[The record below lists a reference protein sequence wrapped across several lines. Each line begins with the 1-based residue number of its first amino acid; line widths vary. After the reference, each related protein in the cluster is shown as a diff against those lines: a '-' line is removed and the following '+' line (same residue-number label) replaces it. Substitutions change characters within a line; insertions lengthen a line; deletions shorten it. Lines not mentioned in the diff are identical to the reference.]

1 MFSVITRRMKNSLPA
16 WWSKVNCHQAAQRL
30 FGWQVFQVQLRLDA
44 AHAPVGVFQHRDVQA
59 FLAAEVVV
67 DHALAG
73 ARGGGDLV
81 DARAAEALAGELLG
95 CHLKDLRHGAG
106 RVVGAA
112 GLARRALFGGRP
124 RRAGAPV
131 WTGSFMTSV

>member
-1 MFSVITRRMKNSLPA
+1 MFSVITRRMKSLP
-16 WWSKVNCHQAAQRL
+16 SVVVEGERHQAAQRL
-30 FGWQVFQVQLRLDA
+30 FGRQVFQVQLRLDA

-95 CHLKDLRHGAG
+95 CHFQDLGHGAG

-112 GLARRALFGGRP
+112 GLARCAALFGGRP